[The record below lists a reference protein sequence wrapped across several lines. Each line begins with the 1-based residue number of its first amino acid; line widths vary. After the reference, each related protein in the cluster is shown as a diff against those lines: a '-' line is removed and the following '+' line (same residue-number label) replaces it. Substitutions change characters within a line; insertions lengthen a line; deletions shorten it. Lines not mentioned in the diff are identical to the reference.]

1 MTIQQQDNLNENKIA
16 EILQLLE
23 QDRNKFFTDIKNSKS
38 YDKIKEQK
46 LKNIE
51 NLQRNLIFYKQILIK
66 ENENK

>member
-23 QDRNKFFTDIKNSKS
+23 QDRNKFFTDIKNSKT

-66 ENENK
+66 ENDNK